1 MKTKASFKLIKK
13 ISIRL
18 KIIIKSYKEIK
29 QITLVNLEVF
39 IPTMEKKIHKINIQ
53 VKVKLYMKFK
63 IKNIELR
70 ENFKMMNFLKARSM
84 RTDS

>member
-1 MKTKASFKLIKK
+1 
-13 ISIRL
+13 
-18 KIIIKSYKEIK
+18 
-29 QITLVNLEVF
+29 
-39 IPTMEKKIHKINIQ
+39 MEKKIHKINIQ